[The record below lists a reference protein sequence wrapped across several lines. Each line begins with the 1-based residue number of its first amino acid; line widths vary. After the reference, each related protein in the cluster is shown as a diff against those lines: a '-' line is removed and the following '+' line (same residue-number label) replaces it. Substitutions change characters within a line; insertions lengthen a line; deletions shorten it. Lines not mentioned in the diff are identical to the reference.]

1 MEVICA
7 LCGKLIEQRLPL
19 HDPAII
25 RGCCSTCYVMIKAAR
40 RAYVDEKYKVEQGDL
55 FDSAAP
61 HDQDPTENNRELKKN
76 RETNHR
82 GKKMENR

>member
-1 MEVICA
+1 MVIVCPTCKNKLGERKPWYDTGDWFELCTPCRQRINAA
-7 LCGKLIEQRLPL
+7 LKA
-19 HDPAII
+19 HDA
-25 RGCCSTCYVMIKAAR
+25 
-40 RAYVDEKYKVEQGDL
+40 EKYNCAQAEL